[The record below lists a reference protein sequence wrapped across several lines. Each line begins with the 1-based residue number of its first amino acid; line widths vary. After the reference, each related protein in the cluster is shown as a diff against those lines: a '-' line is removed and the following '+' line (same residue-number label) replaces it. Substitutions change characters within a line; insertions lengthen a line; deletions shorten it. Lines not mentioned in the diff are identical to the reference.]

1 MVQRDI
7 YMRHIIRWK
16 NKPVIKVIT
25 GVRRCGKSYLMRMT
39 VETLR
44 REGIADEAF
53 IYLNLEL
60 FDNQHLLVAKELYD
74 HIKSNTPKTGKV
86 YVFID
91 EVQNCVG
98 WEKVTASL
106 LAEERFDIYLTGS
119 NASMLSGDL
128 ATNIAGRYIEIKV
141 YPLSFSEYID
151 FSEQLTDREMVKDD
165 LFNEYLRY
173 GGFPGLFTVIDDD
186 EAKRQYLSSLRDT
199 VVLRDTIARHDVRDV
214 DLLERVMAYSF
225 DNIAQTFSSAT
236 VVKYLKSMNIS
247 PSPPT
252 VASYLN
258 ALIDAMILGKAS
270 RYDIK
275 GKKIMQ
281 RMEKYFVCDLGIRHT
296 EIGYRDNDIGQIL
309 ENVVFNELLI
319 RGYEVFVGK
328 EGSREVD
335 FIAMKAEERIYIQV
349 TYLLATDEVIDRE
362 YRTLLAVRDAYPKL
376 VLSMD
381 RVPIGSREG
390 VKHQYL
396 PDFLLNGR

>member
-1 MVQRDI
+1 MVRRDS
-7 YMRHIIRWK
+7 YMRHIKKWM

-39 VETLR
+39 MDSLR
-44 REGIADEAF
+44 SEGITEETILF
-53 IYLNLEL
+53 INLEL
-60 FDNQHLLVAKELYD
+60 FDNHHLHIAKELHDY
-74 HIKSNTPKTGKV
+74 IKTNTPKTGKV

-91 EVQNCVG
+91 EIQNCMG
-98 WEKVTASL
+98 WERVTASL

-119 NASMLSGDL
+119 NASMLSSDL

-141 YPLSFSEYID
+141 YPLSFSEYVD
-151 FSEQLTDREMVKDD
+151 FSKQLTRRDISKDI

-199 VVLRDTIARHDVRDV
+199 VVLRDTIQRHDVRDV

-225 DNIAQTFSSAT
+225 DNIGQTFSSAT
-236 VVKYLKSMNIS
+236 VVNYLKSIKIS
-247 PSPPT
+247 PSSPT

-258 ALIDAMILGKAS
+258 ALADAMVLEKAS

-281 RMEKYFVCDLGIRHT
+281 RMEKYFVCDLGIRHS

-328 EGSREVD
+328 EGNREVD
-335 FIAMKAEERIYIQV
+335 FIAMKGDERIYIQV
-349 TYLLATDEVIDRE
+349 TYLLATSEVVERE
-362 YRTLLAVRDAYPKL
+362 YHTLLAVGDAYPKL

-381 RVPIGSREG
+381 RVPIGPRDG
-390 VKHQYL
+390 IRHQYI
-396 PDFLLNGR
+396 PDFLLNG

>member
-349 TYLLATDEVIDRE
+349 TYLLATEEVIDRE
-362 YRTLLAVRDAYPKL
+362 YRTLLAVGDAYPKL

-381 RVPIGSREG
+381 RVPIGPREG
-390 VKHQYL
+390 VRHQYL